1 MRVGRSPMTTHKII
15 FYFLLLFTVTSA
27 PAWAADDKLLDSVV
41 CAPNP
46 FSLSQDIYGLIINY
60 YLTDAAALDLAIY
73 TPAGELV
80 WSKSVPATDPYARP
94 NALQKI
100 QWDGKNNKGQKVE
113 FGGYLFKMVAIPPH
127 GGGKESATFKIGVL
141 P

>member
-1 MRVGRSPMTTHKII
+1 MTTYKII

-46 FSLSQDIYGLIINY
+46 FSLSQDIYYGTIKY
-60 YLTDAAALDLAIY
+60 YLTDAAALDLEIY

-80 WSKSVPATDPYARP
+80 WSKSVPATDPDAQP
-94 NALQKI
+94 NALRTI
-100 QWDGKNNKGQKVE
+100 RWDGKNSKGQKVK
-113 FGGYLFKMVAIPPH
+113 FGGYLFKMVATPPH
-127 GGGKESATFKIGVL
+127 GGSKESATFKIGVL